1 MLNLTHLSHQFS
13 SLFRPSN
20 GGESTKFG
28 TFNGVFLPTL
38 LTILG
43 AVMYLRTGWVVGNA
57 GLWGGLL
64 IITLANASTLC
75 TGLSISSV
83 ATNIRVRAGGAFS
96 IISQSLGLE
105 VGGSVTMPFYLAQA
119 IKCRGLC
126 KPSKLI
132 LDTPIQL
139 LSGR

>member
-1 MLNLTHLSHQFS
+1 MPNLARLSDPFL
-13 SLFRPSN
+13 SLFRSPNS
-20 GGESTKFG
+20 GESTKFG

-57 GLWGGLL
+57 GLWGGIL
-64 IITLANASTLC
+64 IITLANTITLC

-119 IKCRGLC
+119 ISVAFYIFAFSEGWQR
-126 KPSKLI
+126 I
-132 LDTPIQL
+132 
-139 LSGR
+139 

>member
-1 MLNLTHLSHQFS
+1 MPNLTNLSTQFTS
-13 SLFRPSN
+13 IFRSSN

-64 IITLANASTLC
+64 IITLANAIVERC
-75 TGLSISSV
+75 
-83 ATNIRVRAGGAFS
+83 
-96 IISQSLGLE
+96 
-105 VGGSVTMPFYLAQA
+105 AQ
-119 IKCRGLC
+119 RHFR
-126 KPSKLI
+126 
-132 LDTPIQL
+132 
-139 LSGR
+139 LSGRVGRDASVEDARNPATPAFSKT

>member
-1 MLNLTHLSHQFS
+1 MAKRLP
-13 SLFRPSN
+13 FRRTGSAN
-20 GGESTKFG
+20 VEGAEKFG

-57 GLWGGLL
+57 GLLGALSIIVL
-64 IITLANASTLC
+64 ANIITFC

-83 ATNIRVRAGGAFS
+83 ATNIRVGAGGSFS

-105 VGGSVTMPFYLAQA
+105 VGGSVNVPFYLAQSISVGFYIFA
-119 IKCRGLC
+119 FSEGW
-126 KPSKLI
+126 
-132 LDTPIQL
+132 
-139 LSGR
+139 LSIRPNHPK